1 MIGADTNLLV
11 RFLTKD
17 HEKQAEIVKS
27 LMFNGETIY
36 INEIVLSELFW
47 VLNRVYQISKNDF
60 VLALD
65 TLLETEN
72 IRFFDHEIVKSALS
86 DYIHS
91 GAEYPDCLIH
101 RINDKINLETLTFDK
116 RAASL
121 TRMKLLH

>member
-17 HEKQAEIVKS
+17 DAKQAEKVKS
-27 LMFNGETIY
+27 LLLDGETIY

-60 VLALD
+60 VLVLD

-91 GAEYPDCLIH
+91 RADYPDCLIH
-101 RINDKINLETLTFDK
+101 RINDKKNLDTLTFDK
-116 RAASL
+116 RATSL
-121 TRMKLLH
+121 TRMQLLQ